1 MAFCKFATE
10 YYAKSY
16 TVIDNLFFTRFLPN
30 TPPKHA
36 SIYLYGLFICSQN
49 ENIEL
54 NRFAESMDYSTD
66 EIIESFEYWQEQG
79 IVRIVNAE
87 PFQVQYLPIREIS
100 SSHRKYS
107 KEKYAKFNIEVQ
119 NILSERMILPN
130 EFEEYYALL
139 EGYSTADGRK
149 ISPEA
154 LIMIIRYCA
163 QNKGANVGFQY
174 ILAVARNWAM
184 AGYVTPEQI
193 EERLQTYK
201 SAGTAV
207 FNIMKALGSSK
218 KTSIDEHQLYLK
230 WQELGFGDDCI
241 LYIAKALKKSGK
253 GNFDKLDKKIA
264 KYYELHLL
272 SVKEIE
278 DYESNLDKIY
288 TLARD
293 INKTL
298 GLYYEDVSNQIS
310 TYLTPWL
317 NMGYEAPVLMEI
329 AQNCYLKGK
338 RSLASLNDTINDLY
352 NNGVVSSQSYK
363 QYLENQ
369 QHTNE
374 KITNM
379 LQNLGIVRNVTSLD
393 IDFWNRWTTIWAFSD
408 ELINYAVELTKSR
421 GATIS
426 YVNTILADWHSQNI
440 FNLEQAKLA
449 SKNYISNKNAQNT
462 SHTKINS
469 RKYSK
474 EENDSIFDEFKEM
487 EI

>member
-49 ENIEL
+49 DNIDL
-54 NRFAESMDYSTD
+54 QRFAENMGYSIE
-66 EIIESFEYWQEQG
+66 EIMESFEYWQEQG
-79 IVRIVNAE
+79 IVRIVNTE
-87 PFQVQYLPIREIS
+87 PFQVQYLPIRDIGS
-100 SSHRKYS
+100 SNRKYN
-107 KEKYAKFNIEVQ
+107 KDKFAKFNVEVQ
-119 NILSERMILPN
+119 NILCERMITPN
-130 EFEEYYALL
+130 EFEEYYTLM
-139 EGYSTADGRK
+139 EGYTLPDGRK

-163 QNKGANVGFQY
+163 QCKGANIGYRY
-174 ILAVARNWAM
+174 ILTVARDWAM
-184 AGYVTPEQI
+184 AGFVTPEQV
-193 EERLQTYK
+193 EMRLQTYNNVAI
-201 SAGTAV
+201 SV
-207 FNIMKALGSSK
+207 LNIMKALGSSK
-218 KTSIDEHQLYLK
+218 KTSIDEHQFYLK
-230 WQELGFGDDCI
+230 WQELGFNDDSI
-241 LYIAKALKKSGK
+241 LYVAKTLKKSGK
-253 GNFDKLDKKIA
+253 ANFEKLDKKLC
-264 KYYELHLL
+264 KYYELHLM
-272 SVKEIE
+272 SIKEIE
-278 DYESNLDKIY
+278 DYEKNLDKIF

-310 TYLTPWL
+310 TYITPWL
-317 NMGYEAPVLMEI
+317 NMGYEPSVLLEI

-338 RSLASLNDTINDLY
+338 RSLSALNDTINDLY
-352 NNGVVSSQSYK
+352 SKGIVSSQSYI
-363 QYLENQ
+363 QYNNSQ
-369 QHTNE
+369 QHIQE
-374 KITNM
+374 KISKM
-379 LQNLGIVRNVTSLD
+379 LNNLGIVRNVTSLD
-393 IDFWNRWTTIWAFSD
+393 MDFWNRWTTIWAFND
-408 ELINYAVELTKSR
+408 DIIDYAIELAKNR

-440 FNLEQAKLA
+440 FNLDQARLA
-449 SKNYISNKNAQNT
+449 SKNYITTKSPQKS

-469 RKYSK
+469 RQYSK